1 VVKLLLIITTDVTAG
16 GQTAAYYNDRCL
28 WLYRRWSSR
37 RRTCA
42 RCRSSMRWQVWGG
55 WTTWPSALKETQ
67 SRSCLSGELTSSFG
81 WHTSHLNTSM
91 YLRSAAAVAHFSL
104 KHINVSEVSSSSR
117 RTMSTKSQIAHLHM
131 HHLVFGINFQIHS
144 ISLTI
149 LVSFYVFIHF
159 STHLC
164 HHLHS
169 RHPSLLHSFTP
180 GSKPTF
186 STNPSHS
193 RFLSFT
199 CWTASL

>member
-1 VVKLLLIITTDVTAG
+1 MLIFTSTNVCTLSQLNALASVRRLDNLTISVEGNPVTKLSVWRAYVVFRL
-16 GQTAAYYNDRCL
+16 
-28 WLYRRWSSR
+28 
-37 RRTCA
+37 
-42 RCRSSMRWQVWGG
+42 
-55 WTTWPSALKETQ
+55 
-67 SRSCLSGELTSSFG
+67 
-81 WHTSHLNTSM
+81 
-91 YLRSAAAVAHFSL
+91 AHFSL
-104 KHINVSEVSSSSR
+104 KHINVSEVSSSSSR
-117 RTMSTKSQIAHLHM
+117 RRMSTKSQIAHLHM

-149 LVSFYVFIHF
+149 LVSFYLFIHF

-186 STNPSHS
+186 SINPSHS